1 MPVADGTIPDPAG
14 FPSQDAAGLQRRVTS
29 ELGPVTL
36 REITSGNLHAV
47 LELTVADHQLRA
59 YPRSNAYSIAEA
71 HYPVDDDPVWLRAI
85 YASETPVGFMMAS
98 EAPDKGEYFLWRLMI
113 DHRFQRS
120 GYGSRAVQLLI
131 ERILQTGNP
140 KVLITSHLPE
150 DANAGR
156 FYERL
161 GFRYT
166 GKLIGADEPE
176 LRLTF

>member
-1 MPVADGTIPDPAG
+1 M
-14 FPSQDAAGLQRRVTS
+14 TS

-36 REITSGNLHAV
+36 RETTGGNLHAV
-47 LELTVADHQLRA
+47 LELSVADHQRMS

-71 HYPVDDDPVWLRAI
+71 HYPADDDPVWLRAI
-85 YASETPVGFMMAS
+85 YAGQTPVGFMMTS

-120 GYGSRAVQLLI
+120 GHGSRAVQLLI
-131 ERILQTGNP
+131 ERIRQTDNP
-140 KVLITSHLPE
+140 EVLITSHLQE

-161 GFRYT
+161 GFEHT
-166 GKLIGADEPE
+166 GELMGADE
-176 LRLTF
+176 LVMRLTF